1 MLKSLRLHPE
11 SASTVSGDVDRL
23 YFFALAM
30 SVVFAVLI
38 SALIVYFMF
47 RYKRRRESEQGV
59 AAHGAIWLEI
69 AWSAIPFAIMITLFV
84 WGAQTFF
91 KASRPPAQAIEYFVV
106 GKQWMWKF
114 QHPDGHR
121 EINDLHVPIG
131 VPIKFTMTSED
142 VIHSLYFPA
151 FRVKADVLPGRYT
164 TVWFEA
170 TRAGTY
176 HLFCAEYCGTE
187 HSRMIGRVIV
197 LEPADYQAWLAGAGA
212 TKTAAARGEELFA
225 AYACVSC
232 HRPDSRARA
241 PLLAGIF
248 GKPVQLSSG
257 ATTTASEDYL
267 RESIL
272 NPMAKVVA
280 GYQPVM
286 PTYQGQIGEED
297 LIQLIAYIK
306 TLQPAGQSSQDGKP

>member
-11 SASTVSGDVDRL
+11 SASTVAGDVDRL
-23 YFFALAM
+23 TFFAVVV
-30 SVVFAVLI
+30 SVFFTVLI
-38 SALIVYFMF
+38 SAVVVAFVIRF
-47 RYKRRRESEQGV
+47 KRRREGEAGSNT
-59 AAHGAIWLEI
+59 HGPLWLEV
-69 AWSAIPFAIMITLFV
+69 AWSAIPLAIMIAMFV

-91 KASRPPAQAIEYFVV
+91 KAARPPAQAVEYFVV

-121 EINDLHVPIG
+121 EINDLHVPLG
-131 VPIKFTMTSED
+131 VPVKFTMTSED

-176 HLFCAEYCGTE
+176 HLFCAEYCGAE
-187 HSRMIGRVIV
+187 HSQMVGRVIV
-197 LEPADYQAWLAGAGA
+197 MEPAEYQAWLSGAGA
-212 TKTAAARGEELFA
+212 AKTPAARGEELFA
-225 AYACVSC
+225 AYACASC

-241 PLLAGIF
+241 PLLAGIY
-248 GKPVQLSSG
+248 GKPVQLASG
-257 ATTTASEDYL
+257 ATVTASEDYL

-272 NPMAKVVA
+272 NPLAKVVA
-280 GYQPVM
+280 GYQSVM

-297 LIQLIAYIK
+297 LLQLIAYIK
-306 TLQPAGQSSQDGKP
+306 TLRPEGGSQDGKP